1 MVGRGGGRYSLW
13 KRQQMLCW
21 WISLDVIPNPR
32 KAPSSIREIPPP
44 LAPSEPW
51 IRIPPCPTQSC
62 LSRFP
67 CPHQCYPAG
76 YSLTIIRVRDPDP
89 PTPANPRVR
98 DPDPASLPTCAA
110 DPNKAGYKKSLRFAP
125 DPSEYLDP
133 AFQMLQIFR
142 FWEVDLR
149 PDPQLFEEWC
159 RVPKYIW
166 EQGWRPKTNQYIK
179 MNIVYSHSECVDW
192 KRNHTDTKFNPN
204 IKIYFLFQKTKHCNI
219 VYYVI
224 TNHYF
229 YIFILL
235 KFIK

>member
-142 FWEVDLR
+142 FWEVISDLVSEHLDLDQVDLR
-149 PDPQLFEEWC
+149 PDPQLCSLLKNPREGC
-159 RVPKYIW
+159 HIYI
-166 EQGWRPKTNQYIK
+166 YIQL
-179 MNIVYSHSECVDW
+179 S
-192 KRNHTDTKFNPN
+192 
-204 IKIYFLFQKTKHCNI
+204 
-219 VYYVI
+219 
-224 TNHYF
+224 
-229 YIFILL
+229 IFIIFYQIYMKKLTFFL
-235 KFIK
+235 STSRFFHSISRQY